1 MPVVCLKSY
10 SAENPKTVNESC
22 SVLIEA
28 QVNVSTQPFKVAAQ
42 FRIPLGVL
50 TTQGIERITPAL
62 RIPLQQESGRS
73 IRCTYSWRRER
84 HDCGG
89 RFLRDN
95 FAFHDTTTDF
105 HRKGKSLTG
114 AILGDHF
121 RVTGERERT
130 GGGDRERRDGDVHNG
145 D

>member
-1 MPVVCLKSY
+1 MGVEGTNENIVISTHLATSSQATPGVRSY
-10 SAENPKTVNESC
+10 RLPK
-22 SVLIEA
+22 IE
-28 QVNVSTQPFKVAAQ
+28 VGSNSDCF
-42 FRIPLGVL
+42 GVL
-50 TTQGIERITPAL
+50 TTQGSERVTSAL